1 MDYLYNK
8 KNILEFP
15 EKYMYTK
22 FYGYSFID
30 SFSKDRKKLIN
41 SLKIKRSEFFIK
53 DEKVFHL
60 FSLVKKNI
68 FFSSDLEKKI
78 IACYKNNE
86 NKNNKSNFDMQ
97 KFSIERDLRIQE
109 LLNSLFF
116 SIKSKKNIL
125 KNKLFLEHLVQRFEV
140 TKKIYKKLFT
150 RF

>member
-30 SFSKDRKKLIN
+30 SFSKDRKELIN

-60 FSLVKKNI
+60 FSLVKKI
-68 FFSSDLEKKI
+68 SFFQ
-78 IACYKNNE
+78 AT
-86 NKNNKSNFDMQ
+86 
-97 KFSIERDLRIQE
+97 
-109 LLNSLFF
+109 
-116 SIKSKKNIL
+116 L
-125 KNKLFLEHLVQRFEV
+125 KR
-140 TKKIYKKLFT
+140 
-150 RF
+150 R